1 MTDIPQ
7 PGSVWVDKD
16 DPKIEAVVL
25 WADEKTVVY
34 DYSVPANDSDRHVRS
49 TPMFV
54 KYYTP
59 KPRTITVAGVELPEP
74 MREALKDGERYW
86 LTDITEERGVYKNT
100 WTDHPI
106 HLHNL
111 KRGGV
116 FRTKEDAQAWFEF
129 EVRQRGGEV

>member
-7 PGSVWVDKD
+7 PGSVWVAKD
-16 DPKIEAVVL
+16 NALYAVKIV

-34 DYSVPANDSDRHVRS
+34 DGPENVALVTRRTLRAHLFSEY
-49 TPMFV
+49 FV
-54 KYYTP
+54 P
-59 KPRTITVAGVELPEP
+59 KPRAITVAGVELPEP
-74 MREALKDGERYW
+74 LREAPAMGEAYW

-116 FRTKEDAQAWFEF
+116 FRTKEDALAWFEF
-129 EVRQRGGEV
+129 EVKQRGGEV